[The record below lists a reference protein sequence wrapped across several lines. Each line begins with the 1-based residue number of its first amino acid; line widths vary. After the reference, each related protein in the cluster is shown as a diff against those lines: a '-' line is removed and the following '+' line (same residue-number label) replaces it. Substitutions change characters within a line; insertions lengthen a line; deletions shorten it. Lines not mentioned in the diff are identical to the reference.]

1 MKVELELARLSYE
14 QSPILWLAAGL
25 GVNEFFAHK
34 FSQLVYLW
42 GSIVLG
48 VNTDDLPVEQF
59 FLIHVL
65 PKPSP
70 EDLWSYSILAVFGLI
85 LDVFSMAVG
94 CSGLALMSNEFSLS
108 IFLLVFYS
116 FSLLETLIYFLARVS
131 NEQDAENQECNGNG
145 PATVPVHD
153 KFNVQLLNAVAFLEI
168 YSMHHE
174 KPAYYDALDKEQVCV
189 RNIMVSSEGGKKRWS
204 LPALSG
210 SSTLLIRKGI
220 LHNVDLDEVLE
231 FIYKRYNDPATWL
244 QNLKYRCTKYEVP
257 AHKIGENPTTS
268 ISFTGPC
275 GFCVRH
281 CEHSLSSP
289 LDDEYEERISYV
301 SHNKPLIKRIFN
313 ELLTWE
319 SSLDIRRSAVALLL
333 CICENK
339 EAASVVSQAAKSDD
353 RRLQALQNA
362 LPPSPDNE
370 LNRLL
375 QKLNLSENDLQQGE
389 TLDLKNKVTE
399 TKQKYMI

>member
-1 MKVELELARLSYE
+1 M
-14 QSPILWLAAGL
+14 AAGL

-42 GSIVLG
+42 GSLVLLG
-48 VNTDDLPVEQF
+48 ANANDLPVEQL
-59 FLIHVL
+59 FLSVALLVI
-65 PKPSP
+65 
-70 EDLWSYSILAVFGLI
+70 SILAVFGLI
-85 LDVFSMAVG
+85 LDVFSMA
-94 CSGLALMSNEFSLS
+94 
-108 IFLLVFYS
+108 
-116 FSLLETLIYFLARVS
+116 VS

-168 YSMHHE
+168 YSMHDE

-189 RNIMVSSEGGKKRWS
+189 RNIMASSEGGKKRW
-204 LPALSG
+204 
-210 SSTLLIRKGI
+210 GI
-220 LHNVDLDEVLE
+220 LHNVDLDDVLE

-257 AHKIGENPTTS
+257 AHKIEENPTTS

-301 SHNKPLIKRIFN
+301 SHNKPLIKWIFN

-319 SSLDIRRSAVALLL
+319 SSLDIQQSAVALLL

-339 EAASVVSQAAKSDD
+339 EVASMVSQAAKLDD
-353 RRLQALQNA
+353 Q
-362 LPPSPDNE
+362 
-370 LNRLL
+370 
-375 QKLNLSENDLQQGE
+375 
-389 TLDLKNKVTE
+389 
-399 TKQKYMI
+399 